1 MDKRIASL
9 LLVCLVVFSINYGC
23 SIALSSHIAQ
33 SIGVVPSRSI
43 TVTEDSGVSIETS
56 DTKPNM
62 RMRILGDIVDDPTP
76 H

>member
-23 SIALSSHIAQ
+23 SLALSRHAAH
-33 SIGVVPSRSI
+33 SIDVVPSRSV
-43 TVTEDSGVSIETS
+43 TVTESS
-56 DTKPNM
+56 DADTELSNTKPNL
-62 RMRILGDIVDDPTP
+62 RMYILGDIVDDPTP

>member
-23 SIALSSHIAQ
+23 SLALSSHAAH
-33 SIGVVPSRSI
+33 SIDVVPSRSI
-43 TVTEDSGVSIETS
+43 TVTEGS
-56 DTKPNM
+56 DVNTDISNTKPNM
-62 RMRILGDIVDDPTP
+62 RMRILGDLIDDPTP